1 MKKGKLWTALL
12 LTMTMCINPFL
23 TGLPGTF
30 FHDSY
35 VNAEENEEADTGGD
49 DSQETE
55 IDPTVQT
62 NDIPGWPQGDPVE
75 CDAAICMDGN
85 TGTVLYGKNID
96 KQEYP
101 ASITKI
107 MTVLLAL
114 ENGNLDD
121 TVTFSENAVY
131 SIEYGSAH
139 LGLTAG
145 EKLTLEQ
152 CLYGIMLASA
162 NEISNA
168 VAEHIGGSIENF
180 ADMMNKKAEE
190 LGCVNTH
197 FVNPNGL
204 HDDNHYT
211 CAYDMA
217 LITQAAMKYDKFREI
232 IHTQEYSYPET
243 NLVKEKRY
251 FVNHHGMLTDESR
264 AYDGFIGGKTGYTDE
279 AWNTLVSTAQ
289 RDGVLLISVV
299 LHADGQDIEYGNT
312 KTVLDYGFDNFKE
325 VQVNNQDLALAVPEV
340 TGIDDPQE
348 VEKIKTADLSQE
360 PFSMEETTIVTIP
373 DSADVSSLTRK
384 MDFTTNTLTYYYGGQ
399 AVGSTSFTYTG
410 EWEAETETETASE
423 TETESE
429 TEAGGFGKMIQNSAF
444 ADNKVVTTIIGGYDK
459 VDLFIKTHTVLA
471 VILGAV
477 LLIIFIPLL
486 LVSISRNKKYKRMI
500 ELRTQEMA
508 LRRQLEAEIEQK
520 SAAQVEAE
528 LRAQELEIQ
537 LEEERKKNL
546 RMQQEQTGM
555 PDSEGDGENQPEESE
570 EDMTSG
576 ETKE

>member
-1 MKKGKLWTALL
+1 MKQGKLWTALL
-12 LTMTMCINPFL
+12 LTAAMCVNPVWSGF
-23 TGLPGTF
+23 PD
-30 FHDSY
+30 HIKYDDR
-35 VNAEENEEADTGGD
+35 VNAEEDAEADAEGE
-49 DSQETE
+49 SAE

-62 NDIPGWPQGDPVE
+62 NDIAGWPQGEAVE
-75 CDAAICMDGN
+75 CDAAICFDGN

-139 LGLTAG
+139 LGLTEG

-232 IHTQEYSYPET
+232 IHTKEYSYPET

-251 FVNHHGMLTDESR
+251 FSNHHGMLTDESR

-279 AWNTLVSTAQ
+279 AWNTLVSTAE
-289 RDGVLLISVV
+289 RDGMLLISVV
-299 LHADGQDIEYGNT
+299 LHAPGQDSEYGDT
-312 KTVLDYGFDNFKE
+312 KTVLDYGFANFKE
-325 VQVNNQDLALAVPEV
+325 VQVNNLDQSVSDTEIS
-340 TGIDDPQE
+340 GIDDPQE
-348 VEKIKTADLSQE
+348 AEKIKTADLSKA
-360 PFSMEETTIVTIP
+360 PFTIEEATTITIP
-373 DSADVSSLTRK
+373 DNVDVSSLTRK
-384 MDFTTNTLTYYYGGQ
+384 MDFTTDKMTYYYGDQ
-399 AVGSTSFTYTG
+399 ALGSTSFTYTG
-410 EWEAETETETASE
+410 EWEPETQAPA
-423 TETESE
+423 ETESE
-429 TEAGGFGKMIQNSAF
+429 TETEAQVEAGGLSKMVQNGVF
-444 ADNKVVTTIIGGYDK
+444 ADNKVIAAIAAGYDK
-459 VDLFIKTHTVLA
+459 VDLFIKTHTVFA

-486 LVSISRNKKYKRMI
+486 LVSISRNKKYKKMI

-508 LRRQLEAEIEQK
+508 LRRQLEAEIEEK
-520 SAAQVEAE
+520 SAAQIEAE
-528 LRAQELEIQ
+528 LRARELEIQ
-537 LEEERKKNL
+537 LEEERRKNL
-546 RMQQEQTGM
+546 QMEQ
-555 PDSEGDGENQPEESE
+555 
-570 EDMTSG
+570 G

>member
-12 LTMTMCINPFL
+12 LTMVMCINPVRIGW
-23 TGLPGTF
+23 TGTAF
-30 FHDSY
+30 Y
-35 VNAEENEEADTGGD
+35 ENTVKAEEDDGSDTDGEN
-49 DSQETE
+49 STETE

-62 NDIPGWPQGDPVE
+62 NDINGWPQGDAIE
-75 CDAAICMDGN
+75 SDAAICMDGN
-85 TGTVLYGKNID
+85 TGAVLYGKNIE

-139 LGLTAG
+139 LGLTEG
-145 EKLTLEQ
+145 EELTLEQ

-168 VAEHIGGSIENF
+168 VAEHIGGSVEKF
-180 ADMMNKKAEE
+180 ADMMNQKAEE

-251 FVNHHGMLTDESR
+251 FANHHGMLMDESR

-279 AWNTLVSTAQ
+279 AWNTLVSTAE
-289 RDGVLLISVV
+289 RDGMLLISVV
-299 LHADGQDIEYGNT
+299 LHANGQDIEYGNT
-312 KTVLDYGFDNFKE
+312 KTVLDYGYNNFKE
-325 VQVNNQDLALAVPEV
+325 VQINNLDQTLSDTEV
-340 TGIDDPQE
+340 
-348 VEKIKTADLSQE
+348 
-360 PFSMEETTIVTIP
+360 
-373 DSADVSSLTRK
+373 
-384 MDFTTNTLTYYYGGQ
+384 
-399 AVGSTSFTYTG
+399 VG
-410 EWEAETETETASE
+410 
-423 TETESE
+423 
-429 TEAGGFGKMIQNSAF
+429 
-444 ADNKVVTTIIGGYDK
+444 
-459 VDLFIKTHTVLA
+459 L
-471 VILGAV
+471 
-477 LLIIFIPLL
+477 
-486 LVSISRNKKYKRMI
+486 
-500 ELRTQEMA
+500 
-508 LRRQLEAEIEQK
+508 
-520 SAAQVEAE
+520 
-528 LRAQELEIQ
+528 
-537 LEEERKKNL
+537 
-546 RMQQEQTGM
+546 
-555 PDSEGDGENQPEESE
+555 
-570 EDMTSG
+570 
-576 ETKE
+576 

>member
-1 MKKGKLWTALL
+1 MRQGKLWTALL
-12 LTMTMCINPFL
+12 LTAAMCVNPL
-23 TGLPGTF
+23 WTGLSGNSAY
-30 FHDSY
+30 DY
-35 VNAEENEEADTGGD
+35 KVKAEEEEDADTEGE
-49 DSQETE
+49 STE

-62 NDIPGWPQGDPVE
+62 NDIAGWPQGEAVE
-75 CDAAICMDGN
+75 CDAAICLDGN
-85 TGTVLYGKNID
+85 TGAVLYGKNID

-168 VAEHIGGSIENF
+168 VAEHIGGSVENF

-251 FVNHHGMLTDESR
+251 FANHHGMLTDDSR
-264 AYDGFIGGKTGYTDE
+264 AYEGFIGGKTGFTDQ
-279 AWNTLVSTAQ
+279 AWNTLVSTAE
-289 RDGVLLISVV
+289 RDGMLLISVV

-312 KTVLDYGFDNFKE
+312 KTVLDYGFANFKE
-325 VQVNNQDLALAVPEV
+325 VQINNLDQSAANLEV
-340 TGIDDPQE
+340 TGIEDPQE
-348 VEKIKTADLSQE
+348 LEKIKTADFSKA
-360 PFSMEETTIVTIP
+360 PFTMDETTTITIP
-373 DSADVSSLTRK
+373 DNVDISSLTKR
-384 MDFTTNTLTYYYGGQ
+384 MDFAADKLTYYYGDQ
-399 AVGSTSFTYTG
+399 ALGSTAFTYTG
-410 EWEAETETETASE
+410 EWEPETQVATEIVAESETETET
-423 TETESE
+423 
-429 TEAGGFGKMIQNSAF
+429 EAGGLTKMLQNSAF
-444 ADNKVVTTIIGGYDK
+444 ANNKIITAIAGGYDK
-459 VDLFIKTHTVLA
+459 VDLFIKTHTIFA
-471 VILGAV
+471 VILGAI

-486 LVSISRNKKYKRMI
+486 LVSVSRNKKYKKMI

-528 LRAQELEIQ
+528 LRARDLEIQ
-537 LEEERKKNL
+537 LEEERKKNQQ
-546 RMQQEQTGM
+546 MQK
-555 PDSEGDGENQPEESE
+555 
-570 EDMTSG
+570 EDAISG

>member
-12 LTMTMCINPFL
+12 LTMVMCINPVRIGW
-23 TGLPGTF
+23 TGTAF
-30 FHDSY
+30 YDNT
-35 VNAEENEEADTGGD
+35 VKAEEDDGSDTDGEN
-49 DSQETE
+49 STETE

-62 NDIPGWPQGDPVE
+62 NDINGWPQGDAIE
-75 CDAAICMDGN
+75 SDAAICMDGN
-85 TGTVLYGKNID
+85 TGAVLYGKNIE

-139 LGLTAG
+139 LGLTEG

-168 VAEHIGGSIENF
+168 VAEHIGGSVEKF
-180 ADMMNKKAEE
+180 ADMMNQKAEE
-190 LGCVNTH
+190 LGCANTH

-251 FVNHHGMLTDESR
+251 FANHHGMLMDESR

-279 AWNTLVSTAQ
+279 AWNTLVSTAE
-289 RDGVLLISVV
+289 RDGMLLISVV
-299 LHADGQDIEYGNT
+299 LHANGQDIEYGNT
-312 KTVLDYGFDNFKE
+312 KTVLDYGYNNFKE
-325 VQVNNQDLALAVPEV
+325 VQINNLDQTVSDTEV
-340 TGIDDPQE
+340 IGIEDAQE
-348 VEKIKTADLSQE
+348 AEKIRQADLSE
-360 PFSMEETTIVTIP
+360 DPFTVAETTTVTLP
-373 DSADVSSLTRK
+373 NSVDASSLTRK
-384 MDFTTNTLTYYYGGQ
+384 MDFTTDKMTYYYEDQ
-399 AVGSTSFTYTG
+399 ALGSTSFSYTG
-410 EWEAETETETASE
+410 EWEPETETSVQTELQTESE
-423 TETESE
+423 TETE
-429 TEAGGFGKMIQNSAF
+429 AGGLSQMIQNGAF
-444 ADNKVVTTIIGGYDK
+444 ADNKVLTAIAGGYDK
-459 VDLFIKTHTVLA
+459 LDLFIKTHTIFA
-471 VILGAV
+471 VILGAI

-486 LVSISRNKKYKRMI
+486 LVSISRNKKYKKMI

-508 LRRQLEAEIEQK
+508 LRRQLEAEIEEK

-528 LRAQELEIQ
+528 LRAHELEMQ
-537 LEEERKKNL
+537 LEEERRKN
-546 RMQQEQTGM
+546 REKET
-555 PDSEGDGENQPEESE
+555 PEEP
-570 EDMTSG
+570 
-576 ETKE
+576 

>member
-12 LTMTMCINPFL
+12 LAAVMCINPVR
-23 TGLPGTF
+23 TGFAGTAF
-30 FHDSY
+30 YDNT
-35 VNAEENEEADTGGD
+35 VKAEEGEGSDTEGE
-49 DSQETE
+49 SSTETE

-62 NDIPGWPQGDPVE
+62 NDIPGWPQGDAVE
-75 CDAAICMDGN
+75 SDAAICMDGN
-85 TGTVLYGKNID
+85 TGAVLYGKNIE

-139 LGLTAG
+139 LGLTEG
-145 EKLTLEQ
+145 EELTLEQ

-168 VAEHIGGSIENF
+168 VAEHIGGSVEKF
-180 ADMMNKKAEE
+180 ADMMNQKAEE

-232 IHTQEYSYPET
+232 IHTQEYCYPET

-251 FVNHHGMLTDESR
+251 FANHHGMLMDESR

-279 AWNTLVSTAQ
+279 AWNTLVSTAE
-289 RDGVLLISVV
+289 RDGMLLISVV
-299 LHADGQDIEYGNT
+299 LHANGQDIEYGNT
-312 KTVLDYGFDNFKE
+312 KTVLDYGYNNFKE
-325 VQVNNQDLALAVPEV
+325 VQINNLDQTVSDTEIV
-340 TGIDDPQE
+340 GIEDAQE
-348 VEKIKTADLSQE
+348 AEKIRQADLSKD
-360 PFSMEETTIVTIP
+360 PFTVAETTTVTLP
-373 DSADVSSLTRK
+373 NGVDASSLTRK
-384 MDFTTNTLTYYYGGQ
+384 MDFTTDKMTYYYEDQ
-399 AVGSTSFTYTG
+399 ALGSTSFSYTG
-410 EWEAETETETASE
+410 EWEPETETSVQTELQTESE
-423 TETESE
+423 TETE
-429 TEAGGFGKMIQNSAF
+429 AGGLSQMIQNGAF
-444 ADNKVVTTIIGGYDK
+444 ADNKVLTAVAGGYDK
-459 VDLFIKTHTVLA
+459 LDLFIKTHTIFAVL
-471 VILGAV
+471 LGAI

-486 LVSISRNKKYKRMI
+486 LVSISRNRKYKKMI

-508 LRRQLEAEIEQK
+508 LRRQLEAEIEEK

-528 LRAQELEIQ
+528 LRAHELEMQ
-537 LEEERKKNL
+537 LEEERKKN
-546 RMQQEQTGM
+546 REKQT
-555 PDSEGDGENQPEESE
+555 PEES
-570 EDMTSG
+570 
-576 ETKE
+576 

>member
-12 LTMTMCINPFL
+12 LTMVMCINPVRIGW
-23 TGLPGTF
+23 TGTAF
-30 FHDSY
+30 Y
-35 VNAEENEEADTGGD
+35 ENTVKAEEDDGSDTDGEN
-49 DSQETE
+49 STETE

-62 NDIPGWPQGDPVE
+62 NDINGWPQGDAIE
-75 CDAAICMDGN
+75 SDAAICMDGN
-85 TGTVLYGKNID
+85 TGAVLYGKNIE

-139 LGLTAG
+139 LGLTEG
-145 EKLTLEQ
+145 EELTLEQ

-168 VAEHIGGSIENF
+168 VAEHIGGSVEKF
-180 ADMMNKKAEE
+180 ADMMNQKAEE

-251 FVNHHGMLTDESR
+251 FANHHGMLMDESR

-279 AWNTLVSTAQ
+279 AWNTLVSTAE
-289 RDGVLLISVV
+289 RDGMLLISVV
-299 LHADGQDIEYGNT
+299 LHANGQDIEYGNT
-312 KTVLDYGFDNFKE
+312 KTVLDYGYNNFKE
-325 VQVNNQDLALAVPEV
+325 VQINNLDQTVSDTEV
-340 TGIDDPQE
+340 VGIEDAQE
-348 VEKIKTADLSQE
+348 AEKIRQADLSE
-360 PFSMEETTIVTIP
+360 DPFTVAETTTVTLP
-373 DSADVSSLTRK
+373 DSVDASSLTRK
-384 MDFTTNTLTYYYGGQ
+384 MDFTTDKMTYYYEDQ
-399 AVGSTSFTYTG
+399 ALGSTSFSYTG
-410 EWEAETETETASE
+410 EWEPETETSAQTELQTESE
-423 TETESE
+423 TETE
-429 TEAGGFGKMIQNSAF
+429 AGGLSQMIQNGAF
-444 ADNKVVTTIIGGYDK
+444 ADNKVLTAIVGVYDK
-459 VDLFIKTHTVLA
+459 LDLFIKTHTIFA
-471 VILGAV
+471 VILGAI

-486 LVSISRNKKYKRMI
+486 LVSISRNKKYKKMI

-508 LRRQLEAEIEQK
+508 LRRQLEAEIEEK

-528 LRAQELEIQ
+528 LRAHELEMQ
-537 LEEERKKNL
+537 LEEERKKN
-546 RMQQEQTGM
+546 REKQT
-555 PDSEGDGENQPEESE
+555 PEES
-570 EDMTSG
+570 
-576 ETKE
+576 

>member
-12 LTMTMCINPFL
+12 LAAVMCINPVR
-23 TGLPGTF
+23 TGFTGTAF
-30 FHDSY
+30 YDNT
-35 VNAEENEEADTGGD
+35 VKAEEGEGSDTEGE
-49 DSQETE
+49 SSTETE

-62 NDIPGWPQGDPVE
+62 NDIPGWPQGDAVE
-75 CDAAICMDGN
+75 SDAAICMDGN
-85 TGTVLYGKNID
+85 TGAVLYGKNIE

-139 LGLTAG
+139 LGLTEG
-145 EKLTLEQ
+145 EELTLEQ

-168 VAEHIGGSIENF
+168 VAEHIGGSVEKF
-180 ADMMNKKAEE
+180 ADMMNQKAEE

-232 IHTQEYSYPET
+232 IHTQEYCYPET

-251 FVNHHGMLTDESR
+251 FANHHGMLMDESR

-279 AWNTLVSTAQ
+279 AWNTLVSTAE
-289 RDGVLLISVV
+289 RDGMLLISVV
-299 LHADGQDIEYGNT
+299 LHANGQDIEYGNT
-312 KTVLDYGFDNFKE
+312 KTVLDYGYNNFKE
-325 VQVNNQDLALAVPEV
+325 VQINNLDQTISDSEIV
-340 TGIDDPQE
+340 GIEDAQE
-348 VEKIKTADLSQE
+348 AEKIRQADLSKD
-360 PFSMEETTIVTIP
+360 PFTAAETTTVTLP
-373 DSADVSSLTRK
+373 NGVDASSLTRK
-384 MDFTTNTLTYYYGGQ
+384 MDFTTDKMTYYYEDQ
-399 AVGSTSFTYTG
+399 ALGSTSFSYTG
-410 EWEAETETETASE
+410 EWEPETETSVQTELQTESE
-423 TETESE
+423 TETE
-429 TEAGGFGKMIQNSAF
+429 AGGLSQMIQNGAF
-444 ADNKVVTTIIGGYDK
+444 ADNKVLTAVAGGYDK
-459 VDLFIKTHTVLA
+459 LDLFIKTHTIFAVL
-471 VILGAV
+471 LGAI

-486 LVSISRNKKYKRMI
+486 LVSISRNRKYKKMI

-508 LRRQLEAEIEQK
+508 LRRQLEAEIEEK

-528 LRAQELEIQ
+528 LRAHELEMQ
-537 LEEERKKNL
+537 LEEERKKN
-546 RMQQEQTGM
+546 REKQT
-555 PDSEGDGENQPEESE
+555 PEES
-570 EDMTSG
+570 
-576 ETKE
+576 

>member
-12 LTMTMCINPFL
+12 LTMVMCINPVRIGW
-23 TGLPGTF
+23 TGTAF
-30 FHDSY
+30 Y
-35 VNAEENEEADTGGD
+35 ENTVKAEEDDGSDTDGEN
-49 DSQETE
+49 STETE

-62 NDIPGWPQGDPVE
+62 NDINGWPQGDAIE
-75 CDAAICMDGN
+75 SDAAICMDGN
-85 TGTVLYGKNID
+85 TGAVLYGKNIE

-139 LGLTAG
+139 LGLTEG
-145 EKLTLEQ
+145 EELTLEQ

-168 VAEHIGGSIENF
+168 VAEHIGGSVEKF
-180 ADMMNKKAEE
+180 ADMMNQKAEE

-251 FVNHHGMLTDESR
+251 FANHHGMLMDESR

-279 AWNTLVSTAQ
+279 AWNTLVSTAE
-289 RDGVLLISVV
+289 RDGMLLISVV
-299 LHADGQDIEYGNT
+299 LHANGQDIEYGNT
-312 KTVLDYGFDNFKE
+312 KTVLDYGYNNFKE
-325 VQVNNQDLALAVPEV
+325 VQINNLDQTISDTEV
-340 TGIDDPQE
+340 VGIEDAQE
-348 VEKIKTADLSQE
+348 AEKIRQADLSE
-360 PFSMEETTIVTIP
+360 DPFTVAETTTVTLP
-373 DSADVSSLTRK
+373 DSVDASSLTRK
-384 MDFTTNTLTYYYGGQ
+384 MDFTTDKMTYYYEDQ
-399 AVGSTSFTYTG
+399 ALGSTSFSYTG
-410 EWEAETETETASE
+410 EWEPETETSVQTELQTESE
-423 TETESE
+423 TETE
-429 TEAGGFGKMIQNSAF
+429 AGGLSQMIQNGAF
-444 ADNKVVTTIIGGYDK
+444 ADNKVLTAIVGVYDK
-459 VDLFIKTHTVLA
+459 LDLFIKTHTIFA
-471 VILGAV
+471 VILGAI

-486 LVSISRNKKYKRMI
+486 LVSISRNKKYKKMI

-508 LRRQLEAEIEQK
+508 LRRQLEAEIEEK

-528 LRAQELEIQ
+528 LRAHELEMQ
-537 LEEERKKNL
+537 LEEERRKN
-546 RMQQEQTGM
+546 REKET
-555 PDSEGDGENQPEESE
+555 PEEP
-570 EDMTSG
+570 
-576 ETKE
+576 

>member
-12 LTMTMCINPFL
+12 LTMVMCINPVRIGW
-23 TGLPGTF
+23 TGTAF
-30 FHDSY
+30 YDNT
-35 VNAEENEEADTGGD
+35 VKAEEDDGSDTDGEN
-49 DSQETE
+49 STETE

-62 NDIPGWPQGDPVE
+62 NDINGWPQGDAIE
-75 CDAAICMDGN
+75 SDAAICMDGN
-85 TGTVLYGKNID
+85 TGAVLYGKNIE

-139 LGLTAG
+139 LGLTEG
-145 EKLTLEQ
+145 EELTLEQ

-168 VAEHIGGSIENF
+168 VAEHIGGSVEKF
-180 ADMMNKKAEE
+180 ADMMNQKAEE
-190 LGCVNTH
+190 LGCANTH

-251 FVNHHGMLTDESR
+251 FANHHGMLMDESR

-279 AWNTLVSTAQ
+279 AWNTLVSTAE
-289 RDGVLLISVV
+289 RDGMLLISVV
-299 LHADGQDIEYGNT
+299 LHANGQDIEYGNT
-312 KTVLDYGFDNFKE
+312 KTVLDYGYNNFKE
-325 VQVNNQDLALAVPEV
+325 VQINNLDQTVSDTEDIGLEDA
-340 TGIDDPQE
+340 QE
-348 VEKIKTADLSQE
+348 AEKIRQADLSE
-360 PFSMEETTIVTIP
+360 DPFTVAETTTVTLP
-373 DSADVSSLTRK
+373 NSVDASSLTRK
-384 MDFTTNTLTYYYGGQ
+384 MDFTTDKMTYYYEDQ
-399 AVGSTSFTYTG
+399 ALGSTSFSYTG
-410 EWEAETETETASE
+410 EWEPETETSVQTELQTESE
-423 TETESE
+423 TETE
-429 TEAGGFGKMIQNSAF
+429 AGGLSQMIQNGAF
-444 ADNKVVTTIIGGYDK
+444 ADNKVLTAIAGGYDK
-459 VDLFIKTHTVLA
+459 LDLFIKTHTIFA
-471 VILGAV
+471 VILGAI

-486 LVSISRNKKYKRMI
+486 LVSISRNKKYKKMI

-508 LRRQLEAEIEQK
+508 LRRQLEAEIEEK

-528 LRAQELEIQ
+528 LRAHELEMQ
-537 LEEERKKNL
+537 LEEERRKN
-546 RMQQEQTGM
+546 REKET
-555 PDSEGDGENQPEESE
+555 PEEP
-570 EDMTSG
+570 
-576 ETKE
+576 

>member
-12 LTMTMCINPFL
+12 LTMVMCINPVRIGW
-23 TGLPGTF
+23 TGTAF
-30 FHDSY
+30 Y
-35 VNAEENEEADTGGD
+35 ENTVKAEEDDGSDTDGEN
-49 DSQETE
+49 STETE

-62 NDIPGWPQGDPVE
+62 NDINGWPQGDAIE
-75 CDAAICMDGN
+75 SDAAICMDGN
-85 TGTVLYGKNID
+85 TGAVLYGKNIE

-139 LGLTAG
+139 LGLTEG
-145 EKLTLEQ
+145 EELTLEQ

-168 VAEHIGGSIENF
+168 VAEHIGGSVEKF
-180 ADMMNKKAEE
+180 ADMMNQKAEE

-251 FVNHHGMLTDESR
+251 FANHHGMLMDESR

-279 AWNTLVSTAQ
+279 AWNTLVSTAE
-289 RDGVLLISVV
+289 RDGMLLISVV
-299 LHADGQDIEYGNT
+299 LHANGQDIEYGNT
-312 KTVLDYGFDNFKE
+312 KTVLDYGYNNFKE
-325 VQVNNQDLALAVPEV
+325 VQINNLDQTISDTEV
-340 TGIDDPQE
+340 VGIEDAQE
-348 VEKIKTADLSQE
+348 AEKIRQADLSE
-360 PFSMEETTIVTIP
+360 DPFTVAETTTVTLP
-373 DSADVSSLTRK
+373 DSVDASSLTRK
-384 MDFTTNTLTYYYGGQ
+384 MDFTTDKMTYYYEDQ
-399 AVGSTSFTYTG
+399 ALGSTSFSYTG
-410 EWEAETETETASE
+410 EWEPETETSVQTELQTESE
-423 TETESE
+423 TETE
-429 TEAGGFGKMIQNSAF
+429 AGGLSQMIQNGAF
-444 ADNKVVTTIIGGYDK
+444 ADNKVLTAIVGVYDK
-459 VDLFIKTHTVLA
+459 LDLFIKTHTIFA
-471 VILGAV
+471 VILGAI

-486 LVSISRNKKYKRMI
+486 LVSISRNKKYKKMI

-508 LRRQLEAEIEQK
+508 LRRQLEAEIEEK

-528 LRAQELEIQ
+528 LRAHELEMQ
-537 LEEERKKNL
+537 LEEERKKN
-546 RMQQEQTGM
+546 REKQT
-555 PDSEGDGENQPEESE
+555 PEES
-570 EDMTSG
+570 
-576 ETKE
+576 

>member
-12 LTMTMCINPFL
+12 LTMVMCINPVRIGW
-23 TGLPGTF
+23 TGTAF
-30 FHDSY
+30 Y
-35 VNAEENEEADTGGD
+35 ENTVKAEEDDGSDTDGEN
-49 DSQETE
+49 STETE

-62 NDIPGWPQGDPVE
+62 NDINGWPQGDAIE
-75 CDAAICMDGN
+75 SDAAICMDGN
-85 TGTVLYGKNID
+85 TGAVLYGKNIE

-139 LGLTAG
+139 LGLTEG
-145 EKLTLEQ
+145 EELTLEQ

-168 VAEHIGGSIENF
+168 VAEHIGGSVEKF
-180 ADMMNKKAEE
+180 ADMMNQKAEE

-251 FVNHHGMLTDESR
+251 FANHHGMLMDESR

-279 AWNTLVSTAQ
+279 AWNTLVSTAE
-289 RDGVLLISVV
+289 RDGMLLISVV
-299 LHADGQDIEYGNT
+299 LHANGQDIEYGNT
-312 KTVLDYGFDNFKE
+312 KTVLDYGYNNFKE
-325 VQVNNQDLALAVPEV
+325 VQINNLDQTVSDTEV
-340 TGIDDPQE
+340 IGIEDAQE
-348 VEKIKTADLSQE
+348 AEKIRQADLSRD
-360 PFSMEETTIVTIP
+360 PFTVVETTTVTLP
-373 DSADVSSLTRK
+373 NSVDTSSLIRK
-384 MDFTTNTLTYYYGGQ
+384 MDFTTDKMTYYYEDQ
-399 AVGSTSFTYTG
+399 ALGSTSFSYTG
-410 EWEAETETETASE
+410 EWEPETETSAQTELQTESE
-423 TETESE
+423 TETE
-429 TEAGGFGKMIQNSAF
+429 AGGLSQMIQNGAF
-444 ADNKVVTTIIGGYDK
+444 ADNKVLTAIVGVYDK
-459 VDLFIKTHTVLA
+459 LDLFIKTHTIFA
-471 VILGAV
+471 VILGAI

-486 LVSISRNKKYKRMI
+486 LVSISRNKKYKKMI
-500 ELRTQEMA
+500 ELRTQEIA
-508 LRRQLEAEIEQK
+508 LRRQLEAEIEEK

-528 LRAQELEIQ
+528 LRAHELEMQ
-537 LEEERKKNL
+537 LEEERRKN
-546 RMQQEQTGM
+546 REKET
-555 PDSEGDGENQPEESE
+555 PEEP
-570 EDMTSG
+570 
-576 ETKE
+576 

>member
-12 LTMTMCINPFL
+12 LAAVMCINPVR
-23 TGLPGTF
+23 TGFAGTAF
-30 FHDSY
+30 YDNT
-35 VNAEENEEADTGGD
+35 VKAEEGEGSDTEGE
-49 DSQETE
+49 SSTETE

-62 NDIPGWPQGDPVE
+62 NDIPGWPQGDAVE
-75 CDAAICMDGN
+75 SDAAICMDGN
-85 TGTVLYGKNID
+85 TGTVLYGKNIE

-139 LGLTAG
+139 LGLTEG
-145 EKLTLEQ
+145 EELTLEQ

-168 VAEHIGGSIENF
+168 VAEHIGGSVEKF
-180 ADMMNKKAEE
+180 ADMMNQKAEE

-232 IHTQEYSYPET
+232 IHTQEYCYPET

-251 FVNHHGMLTDESR
+251 FANHHGMLMDESR

-279 AWNTLVSTAQ
+279 AWNTLVSTAE
-289 RDGVLLISVV
+289 RDGMLLISVV
-299 LHADGQDIEYGNT
+299 LHANGQDIEYANT
-312 KTVLDYGFDNFKE
+312 KTVLDYGYNNFKE
-325 VQVNNQDLALAVPEV
+325 VQINNLDQTISDSEIV
-340 TGIDDPQE
+340 GIEDAQE
-348 VEKIKTADLSQE
+348 AEKIRQADLSKD
-360 PFSMEETTIVTIP
+360 PFTAAETTTVTLP
-373 DSADVSSLTRK
+373 NGVDASSLTRK
-384 MDFTTNTLTYYYGGQ
+384 MDFTTDKMTYYYEDQ
-399 AVGSTSFTYTG
+399 ALGSTSFSYTG
-410 EWEAETETETASE
+410 EWEPETETSVQTELQTESE
-423 TETESE
+423 TETE
-429 TEAGGFGKMIQNSAF
+429 AGGLSQMIQNGAF
-444 ADNKVVTTIIGGYDK
+444 ADNKVLTAVAGGYDK
-459 VDLFIKTHTVLA
+459 LDLFIKTHTIFAVL
-471 VILGAV
+471 LGAI

-486 LVSISRNKKYKRMI
+486 LVSISRNRKYKKMI

-508 LRRQLEAEIEQK
+508 LRRQLEAEIEEK

-528 LRAQELEIQ
+528 LRAHELEMQ
-537 LEEERKKNL
+537 LEEERKKN
-546 RMQQEQTGM
+546 REKQT
-555 PDSEGDGENQPEESE
+555 PEES
-570 EDMTSG
+570 
-576 ETKE
+576 

>member
-12 LTMTMCINPFL
+12 LAAVMCINPVR
-23 TGLPGTF
+23 TGFAGTAF
-30 FHDSY
+30 YDNT
-35 VNAEENEEADTGGD
+35 VKAEEGEGSDTEGE
-49 DSQETE
+49 SSTETE

-62 NDIPGWPQGDPVE
+62 NDIPGWPQGDAVE
-75 CDAAICMDGN
+75 SDAAICMDGN
-85 TGTVLYGKNID
+85 TGAVLYGKNIE

-139 LGLTAG
+139 LGLTEG
-145 EKLTLEQ
+145 EELTLEQ

-168 VAEHIGGSIENF
+168 VAEHIGGSVEKF
-180 ADMMNKKAEE
+180 ADMMNQKAEE

-232 IHTQEYSYPET
+232 IHTQEYCYPET

-251 FVNHHGMLTDESR
+251 FANHHGMLMDESR

-279 AWNTLVSTAQ
+279 AWNTLVSTAE
-289 RDGVLLISVV
+289 RDGMLLISVV
-299 LHADGQDIEYGNT
+299 LHANGQDIEYGNT
-312 KTVLDYGFDNFKE
+312 KTVLDYGYNNFKE
-325 VQVNNQDLALAVPEV
+325 VQINNLDQTISDSEIV
-340 TGIDDPQE
+340 GIEDAQE
-348 VEKIKTADLSQE
+348 AEKIRQADLSKD
-360 PFSMEETTIVTIP
+360 PFTAAETTTVTLP
-373 DSADVSSLTRK
+373 NGVDASSLTRK
-384 MDFTTNTLTYYYGGQ
+384 MDFTTDKMTYYYEDQ
-399 AVGSTSFTYTG
+399 ALGSTSFSYTG
-410 EWEAETETETASE
+410 EWEPETETSVQTELQTESE
-423 TETESE
+423 TETE
-429 TEAGGFGKMIQNSAF
+429 AGGLSQMIQNGAF
-444 ADNKVVTTIIGGYDK
+444 ADNKVLTAIAGGYDK
-459 VDLFIKTHTVLA
+459 LDLFIKTHTIFA
-471 VILGAV
+471 VILGAI

-486 LVSISRNKKYKRMI
+486 LVSISRNKKYKKMI

-508 LRRQLEAEIEQK
+508 LRRQLEAEIEEK

-528 LRAQELEIQ
+528 LRAHELEMQ
-537 LEEERKKNL
+537 LEEERRKN
-546 RMQQEQTGM
+546 REKET
-555 PDSEGDGENQPEESE
+555 PEEP
-570 EDMTSG
+570 
-576 ETKE
+576 

>member
-12 LTMTMCINPFL
+12 LTMVMCINPVRIGW
-23 TGLPGTF
+23 TGTAF
-30 FHDSY
+30 Y
-35 VNAEENEEADTGGD
+35 ENTVKAEEDDGSDTDGEN
-49 DSQETE
+49 STETE

-62 NDIPGWPQGDPVE
+62 NDINGWPQGDAIE
-75 CDAAICMDGN
+75 SDAAICMDGN
-85 TGTVLYGKNID
+85 TGAVLYGKNIE

-139 LGLTAG
+139 LGLTEG

-168 VAEHIGGSIENF
+168 VAEHIGGSVEKF
-180 ADMMNKKAEE
+180 ADMMNQKAEE

-251 FVNHHGMLTDESR
+251 FANHHGMLMDESR

-279 AWNTLVSTAQ
+279 AWNTLVSTAE
-289 RDGVLLISVV
+289 RDGMLLISVV
-299 LHADGQDIEYGNT
+299 LHANGQDIEYGNT
-312 KTVLDYGFDNFKE
+312 KTVLDYGYNNFKE
-325 VQVNNQDLALAVPEV
+325 VQINNLDQTVSDTEV
-340 TGIDDPQE
+340 IGIEDAQE
-348 VEKIKTADLSQE
+348 AEKIRQADLSE
-360 PFSMEETTIVTIP
+360 DPFTVAETTTVTLP
-373 DSADVSSLTRK
+373 DSVDASFLTRK
-384 MDFTTNTLTYYYGGQ
+384 MDFTTDKMTYYYEDQ
-399 AVGSTSFTYTG
+399 ALGSTSFSYTG
-410 EWEAETETETASE
+410 EWEPETETSAQTELQTESE
-423 TETESE
+423 TETE
-429 TEAGGFGKMIQNSAF
+429 AGGLSQMIQNGAF
-444 ADNKVVTTIIGGYDK
+444 ADNKVLTAIVGVYDK
-459 VDLFIKTHTVLA
+459 LDLFIKTHTIFA
-471 VILGAV
+471 VILGAI

-486 LVSISRNKKYKRMI
+486 LVSISRNKKYKKMI
-500 ELRTQEMA
+500 ELRTQEIA
-508 LRRQLEAEIEQK
+508 LRRQLEAEIEEK

-528 LRAQELEIQ
+528 LRAHELEMQ
-537 LEEERKKNL
+537 LEEERRKN
-546 RMQQEQTGM
+546 REKET
-555 PDSEGDGENQPEESE
+555 PEEP
-570 EDMTSG
+570 
-576 ETKE
+576 

>member
-1 MKKGKLWTALL
+1 MRQGKLWTALL
-12 LTMTMCINPFL
+12 LTAAMCVNPL
-23 TGLPGTF
+23 WTGLSGNSAY
-30 FHDSY
+30 DY
-35 VNAEENEEADTGGD
+35 KVKAEEGEDADTEGE
-49 DSQETE
+49 STE

-62 NDIPGWPQGDPVE
+62 NDIAGWPQGEAVE
-75 CDAAICMDGN
+75 CDAAICLDGN
-85 TGTVLYGKNID
+85 TGAVLYGKNID

-131 SIEYGSAH
+131 SIEFGSAH

-168 VAEHIGGSIENF
+168 VAEHIGGSVENF

-204 HDDNHYT
+204 HDDDHYT

-251 FVNHHGMLTDESR
+251 FANHHAMLTDDSR
-264 AYDGFIGGKTGYTDE
+264 AYEGFIGGKTGFTDQ
-279 AWNTLVSTAQ
+279 AWNTLVSTAE
-289 RDGVLLISVV
+289 RDGMLLISVV

-312 KTVLDYGFDNFKE
+312 KTVLDYGFANFKE
-325 VQVNNQDLALAVPEV
+325 VQVNNLDQSAADLEV
-340 TGIDDPQE
+340 TGIEDPQE
-348 VEKIKTADLSQE
+348 LEKIKTADFSKA
-360 PFSMEETTIVTIP
+360 PFTMNETTTITIP
-373 DSADVSSLTRK
+373 DNVDISSLTKK
-384 MDFTTNTLTYYYGGQ
+384 MDFAADKLTYYYGDQ
-399 AVGSTSFTYTG
+399 ALGSTSFTYTG
-410 EWEAETETETASE
+410 EWEPETQAAAE

-429 TEAGGFGKMIQNSAF
+429 TETETEAGGLTKMLQNSAF
-444 ADNKVVTTIIGGYDK
+444 ANNKIITAIAGGYDK
-459 VDLFIKTHTVLA
+459 VDLFIKTHTIFA

-486 LVSISRNKKYKRMI
+486 LVSVSRNKKYKKMI

-528 LRAQELEIQ
+528 LRARDLEIQ
-537 LEEERKKNL
+537 LEEERKKNQQ
-546 RMQQEQTGM
+546 MQK
-555 PDSEGDGENQPEESE
+555 
-570 EDMTSG
+570 EDTISG

>member
-12 LTMTMCINPFL
+12 LTMVMCINPVRIGW
-23 TGLPGTF
+23 TGTAF
-30 FHDSY
+30 Y
-35 VNAEENEEADTGGD
+35 ENTVKAEEDDGSDTDGEN
-49 DSQETE
+49 STETE

-62 NDIPGWPQGDPVE
+62 NDINGWPQGDAIE
-75 CDAAICMDGN
+75 SDAAICMDGN
-85 TGTVLYGKNID
+85 TGAVLYGKNIE

-139 LGLTAG
+139 LGLTEG
-145 EKLTLEQ
+145 EELTLEQ

-168 VAEHIGGSIENF
+168 VAEHIGGSVEKF
-180 ADMMNKKAEE
+180 ADMMNQKAEE

-251 FVNHHGMLTDESR
+251 FANHHGMLMDESR

-279 AWNTLVSTAQ
+279 AWNTLVSTAE
-289 RDGVLLISVV
+289 RDGMLLISVV
-299 LHADGQDIEYGNT
+299 LHANGQDIEYGNT
-312 KTVLDYGFDNFKE
+312 KTVLDYGYNNFKE
-325 VQVNNQDLALAVPEV
+325 VQINNLDQSISDTEV
-340 TGIDDPQE
+340 VGIEDAQE
-348 VEKIKTADLSQE
+348 AEKIRQADLSE
-360 PFSMEETTIVTIP
+360 DPFTVAETTTVTLP
-373 DSADVSSLTRK
+373 DSVDASSLTRK
-384 MDFTTNTLTYYYGGQ
+384 MDFTTDKMTYYYEDQ
-399 AVGSTSFTYTG
+399 ALGSTSFSYTG
-410 EWEAETETETASE
+410 EWEPETETSVQTELQTESE
-423 TETESE
+423 TETE
-429 TEAGGFGKMIQNSAF
+429 AGGLSQMIQNGAF
-444 ADNKVVTTIIGGYDK
+444 ADNKVLTAIVGVYDK
-459 VDLFIKTHTVLA
+459 LDLFIKTHTIFA
-471 VILGAV
+471 VILGAI

-486 LVSISRNKKYKRMI
+486 LVSISRNKKYKKMI

-508 LRRQLEAEIEQK
+508 LRRQLEAEIEEK

-528 LRAQELEIQ
+528 LRAHELEMQ
-537 LEEERKKNL
+537 LEEERRKN
-546 RMQQEQTGM
+546 REKET
-555 PDSEGDGENQPEESE
+555 PEEP
-570 EDMTSG
+570 
-576 ETKE
+576 

>member
-12 LTMTMCINPFL
+12 LTMVMCINPVRIGW
-23 TGLPGTF
+23 TGTAF
-30 FHDSY
+30 Y
-35 VNAEENEEADTGGD
+35 ENTVKAEEDDGSDTDGEN
-49 DSQETE
+49 STETE

-62 NDIPGWPQGDPVE
+62 NDINGWPQGDAIE
-75 CDAAICMDGN
+75 SDAAICMDGN
-85 TGTVLYGKNID
+85 TGAVLYGKNIE

-139 LGLTAG
+139 LGLTEG
-145 EKLTLEQ
+145 EELTLGQ

-168 VAEHIGGSIENF
+168 VAEHIGGSVEKF
-180 ADMMNKKAEE
+180 ADMMNQKAEE

-251 FVNHHGMLTDESR
+251 FANHHGMLMDESR

-279 AWNTLVSTAQ
+279 AWNTLVSTAE
-289 RDGVLLISVV
+289 RDGMLLISVV
-299 LHADGQDIEYGNT
+299 LHANGQDIEYGNT
-312 KTVLDYGFDNFKE
+312 KTVLDYGYNNFKE
-325 VQVNNQDLALAVPEV
+325 VQINNLDQTISDTEV
-340 TGIDDPQE
+340 VGIEDAQE
-348 VEKIKTADLSQE
+348 AEKIRQADLSE
-360 PFSMEETTIVTIP
+360 DPFTVAETTTVTLP
-373 DSADVSSLTRK
+373 DSVDASSLTRK
-384 MDFTTNTLTYYYGGQ
+384 MDFTTDKMTYYYEDQ
-399 AVGSTSFTYTG
+399 ALGSTSFSYTG
-410 EWEAETETETASE
+410 EWESETETSVQTELQTESE
-423 TETESE
+423 TETE
-429 TEAGGFGKMIQNSAF
+429 AGGLSQMIQNGAF
-444 ADNKVVTTIIGGYDK
+444 ADNKVLTAIAGVYDK
-459 VDLFIKTHTVLA
+459 LDLFIKTHTIFA
-471 VILGAV
+471 VILGAI

-486 LVSISRNKKYKRMI
+486 LVSISRNKKYKKMI

-508 LRRQLEAEIEQK
+508 LRRQLEAEIEEK

-528 LRAQELEIQ
+528 LRAHELEMQ
-537 LEEERKKNL
+537 LEEERRKN
-546 RMQQEQTGM
+546 REKET
-555 PDSEGDGENQPEESE
+555 PEEP
-570 EDMTSG
+570 
-576 ETKE
+576 

>member
-12 LTMTMCINPFL
+12 LTMVMCINPVRIGW
-23 TGLPGTF
+23 TGTAF
-30 FHDSY
+30 Y
-35 VNAEENEEADTGGD
+35 ENTVKAEEDDGSDTDGEN
-49 DSQETE
+49 STETE

-62 NDIPGWPQGDPVE
+62 NDINGWPQGDAIE
-75 CDAAICMDGN
+75 SDAAICMDGN
-85 TGTVLYGKNID
+85 TGAVLYGKNIE

-139 LGLTAG
+139 LGLTEG
-145 EKLTLEQ
+145 EELTLEQ

-168 VAEHIGGSIENF
+168 VAEHIGGSVEKF
-180 ADMMNKKAEE
+180 ADMMNQKAEE

-251 FVNHHGMLTDESR
+251 FANHHGMLMDESR

-279 AWNTLVSTAQ
+279 AWNTLVSTAE
-289 RDGVLLISVV
+289 RDGMLLISVV
-299 LHADGQDIEYGNT
+299 LHANGQDIEYGNT
-312 KTVLDYGFDNFKE
+312 KTVLDYGYNNFKE
-325 VQVNNQDLALAVPEV
+325 VQINNLDQTISDTEV
-340 TGIDDPQE
+340 VGIEDAQE
-348 VEKIKTADLSQE
+348 AEKIRQADLSE
-360 PFSMEETTIVTIP
+360 DPFTVAETTTVTLP
-373 DSADVSSLTRK
+373 DSVDASSLTRK
-384 MDFTTNTLTYYYGGQ
+384 MDFTTDKMTYYYEDQ
-399 AVGSTSFTYTG
+399 VLGSTSFSYTG
-410 EWEAETETETASE
+410 EWEPETETSVQTELQTESE
-423 TETESE
+423 TETE
-429 TEAGGFGKMIQNSAF
+429 AGGLSQMIQNGAF
-444 ADNKVVTTIIGGYDK
+444 ADNKVLTAIVGVYDK
-459 VDLFIKTHTVLA
+459 LDLFIKTHTIFA
-471 VILGAV
+471 VILGAI

-486 LVSISRNKKYKRMI
+486 LVSISRNKKYKKMI

-508 LRRQLEAEIEQK
+508 LRRQLEAEIEEK

-528 LRAQELEIQ
+528 LRAHELEMQ
-537 LEEERKKNL
+537 LEEERRKN
-546 RMQQEQTGM
+546 REKET
-555 PDSEGDGENQPEESE
+555 PEEP
-570 EDMTSG
+570 
-576 ETKE
+576 

>member
-1 MKKGKLWTALL
+1 MRQGKLWTALL
-12 LTMTMCINPFL
+12 LTAAMCVNPL
-23 TGLPGTF
+23 WTGLSGNSAY
-30 FHDSY
+30 DY
-35 VNAEENEEADTGGD
+35 KVKAEEGEDADTEGE
-49 DSQETE
+49 STE

-62 NDIPGWPQGDPVE
+62 NDIAGWPQGEAVE
-75 CDAAICMDGN
+75 CDAAICLDGN
-85 TGTVLYGKNID
+85 TGAVLYGKNID

-168 VAEHIGGSIENF
+168 VAEHIGGSVENF

-251 FVNHHGMLTDESR
+251 FANHHGMLTDDSR
-264 AYDGFIGGKTGYTDE
+264 AYEGFIGGKTGFTDQ
-279 AWNTLVSTAQ
+279 AWNTLVSTAE
-289 RDGVLLISVV
+289 RDGMLLISVV

-312 KTVLDYGFDNFKE
+312 KTVLDYGFANFKE
-325 VQVNNQDLALAVPEV
+325 VQINNLDQSAANLEV
-340 TGIDDPQE
+340 TGIEDPQE
-348 VEKIKTADLSQE
+348 LEKIKTADFSKA
-360 PFSMEETTIVTIP
+360 PFTMDETTTITIP
-373 DSADVSSLTRK
+373 DNVDISSLMKR
-384 MDFTTNTLTYYYGGQ
+384 MDFAADKLTYYYGDQ
-399 AVGSTSFTYTG
+399 ALGSTAFTYTG
-410 EWEAETETETASE
+410 EWEPETQAATETVAESETETET
-423 TETESE
+423 
-429 TEAGGFGKMIQNSAF
+429 EAGGLTKMLQNSAF
-444 ADNKVVTTIIGGYDK
+444 ANNKIITAIAGGYDK
-459 VDLFIKTHTVLA
+459 VDLFIKTHTIFA
-471 VILGAV
+471 VILGAI

-486 LVSISRNKKYKRMI
+486 LVSVSRNKKYKKMI

-528 LRAQELEIQ
+528 LRARDLEIQ
-537 LEEERKKNL
+537 LEEERKKNQQ
-546 RMQQEQTGM
+546 MQK
-555 PDSEGDGENQPEESE
+555 
-570 EDMTSG
+570 EDTISG

>member
-12 LTMTMCINPFL
+12 LAAVMCINPVR
-23 TGLPGTF
+23 TGFTGTAF
-30 FHDSY
+30 YDNT
-35 VNAEENEEADTGGD
+35 VKAEDGEGSDTEGE
-49 DSQETE
+49 SSTETE

-62 NDIPGWPQGDPVE
+62 NDIPGWPQGDAVE
-75 CDAAICMDGN
+75 SDAAICMDGN
-85 TGTVLYGKNID
+85 TGAVLYGKNIE

-139 LGLTAG
+139 LGLTEG
-145 EKLTLEQ
+145 EELTLEQ

-168 VAEHIGGSIENF
+168 VAEHIGGSVEKF
-180 ADMMNKKAEE
+180 ADMMNQKAEE

-232 IHTQEYSYPET
+232 IHTQEYCYPET

-251 FVNHHGMLTDESR
+251 FANHHGMLMDESR
-264 AYDGFIGGKTGYTDE
+264 AYNGFIGGKTGYTDE
-279 AWNTLVSTAQ
+279 AWNTLVSTAE
-289 RDGVLLISVV
+289 RDGMLLISVV
-299 LHADGQDIEYGNT
+299 LHANGQDIEYGNT
-312 KTVLDYGFDNFKE
+312 KTVLDYGYNNFKE
-325 VQVNNQDLALAVPEV
+325 VQINNLDQTISDSEIV
-340 TGIDDPQE
+340 GIEDAQE
-348 VEKIKTADLSQE
+348 AEKIRQADLSKD
-360 PFSMEETTIVTIP
+360 PFTAAETTTVTLP
-373 DSADVSSLTRK
+373 NGVDASSLTRK
-384 MDFTTNTLTYYYGGQ
+384 MDFTTDKMTYYYEDQ
-399 AVGSTSFTYTG
+399 ALGSTSFSYTG
-410 EWEAETETETASE
+410 EWEPETETSVQTELQTESE
-423 TETESE
+423 TETE
-429 TEAGGFGKMIQNSAF
+429 AGGLSQMIQNGAF
-444 ADNKVVTTIIGGYDK
+444 ADNKVLTAVAGGYDK
-459 VDLFIKTHTVLA
+459 LDLFIKTHTIFAVL
-471 VILGAV
+471 LGAI

-486 LVSISRNKKYKRMI
+486 LVSISRNRKYKKMI

-508 LRRQLEAEIEQK
+508 LRRQLEAEIEEK

-528 LRAQELEIQ
+528 LRAHELEMQ
-537 LEEERKKNL
+537 LEEERKKN
-546 RMQQEQTGM
+546 REKQT
-555 PDSEGDGENQPEESE
+555 PEES
-570 EDMTSG
+570 
-576 ETKE
+576 

>member
-12 LTMTMCINPFL
+12 LTMVMCINPVRIGW
-23 TGLPGTF
+23 TGTAF
-30 FHDSY
+30 Y
-35 VNAEENEEADTGGD
+35 ENTVKAEEDDGSDTDGEN
-49 DSQETE
+49 STETE

-62 NDIPGWPQGDPVE
+62 NDINGWPQGDAIE
-75 CDAAICMDGN
+75 SDAAICMDGN
-85 TGTVLYGKNID
+85 TGAVLYGKNIE

-139 LGLTAG
+139 LGLTEG
-145 EKLTLEQ
+145 EELTLEQ

-168 VAEHIGGSIENF
+168 VAEHIGGSVEKF
-180 ADMMNKKAEE
+180 ADMMNQKAEE

-251 FVNHHGMLTDESR
+251 FANHHGMLMDESR

-279 AWNTLVSTAQ
+279 AWNTLVSTAE
-289 RDGVLLISVV
+289 RDGMLLISVV
-299 LHADGQDIEYGNT
+299 LHANGQDIEYGNT
-312 KTVLDYGFDNFKE
+312 KTVLDYGYNNFKE
-325 VQVNNQDLALAVPEV
+325 VQINNLDQTISDTEV
-340 TGIDDPQE
+340 VGIEDAQE
-348 VEKIKTADLSQE
+348 AEKIRQADLSE
-360 PFSMEETTIVTIP
+360 DPFTVAETTTVTLP
-373 DSADVSSLTRK
+373 DSVDASSLTRK
-384 MDFTTNTLTYYYGGQ
+384 MDFTTDKMTYYYEDQ
-399 AVGSTSFTYTG
+399 ALGSTSFSYTG
-410 EWEAETETETASE
+410 EWEPETETSVQ
-423 TETESE
+423 TELQTESE
-429 TEAGGFGKMIQNSAF
+429 TETKAGGLSQMIQNGAF
-444 ADNKVVTTIIGGYDK
+444 ADNKVLTAIVGVYDK
-459 VDLFIKTHTVLA
+459 LDLFIKTHTIFA
-471 VILGAV
+471 VILGAI

-486 LVSISRNKKYKRMI
+486 LVSISRNKKYKKMI

-508 LRRQLEAEIEQK
+508 LRRQLEAEIEEK

-528 LRAQELEIQ
+528 LRAHELEMQ
-537 LEEERKKNL
+537 LEEERRKN
-546 RMQQEQTGM
+546 REKET
-555 PDSEGDGENQPEESE
+555 PEEP
-570 EDMTSG
+570 
-576 ETKE
+576 

>member
-12 LTMTMCINPFL
+12 LAAVMCINPVR
-23 TGLPGTF
+23 TGFTGTAF
-30 FHDSY
+30 YDNT
-35 VNAEENEEADTGGD
+35 VKAEEGEGSDTEGE
-49 DSQETE
+49 SSTETE

-62 NDIPGWPQGDPVE
+62 NDIPGWPQGDAVE
-75 CDAAICMDGN
+75 SDAAICMDGN
-85 TGTVLYGKNID
+85 TGAVLYGKNIE

-139 LGLTAG
+139 LGLTEG
-145 EKLTLEQ
+145 EELTLEQ

-168 VAEHIGGSIENF
+168 VAEHIGGSVEKF
-180 ADMMNKKAEE
+180 ADMMNQKAEE

-232 IHTQEYSYPET
+232 IHTQEYCYPET

-251 FVNHHGMLTDESR
+251 FANHHGMLMDESR

-279 AWNTLVSTAQ
+279 AWNTLVSTAE
-289 RDGVLLISVV
+289 RDGMLLISVV
-299 LHADGQDIEYGNT
+299 LHANGQDIEYGNT
-312 KTVLDYGFDNFKE
+312 KTVLDYGYNNFKE
-325 VQVNNQDLALAVPEV
+325 VQINNLDQTISDSEIV
-340 TGIDDPQE
+340 GIEDAQE
-348 VEKIKTADLSQE
+348 AEKIRQADLSKD
-360 PFSMEETTIVTIP
+360 PFTAVETTTVTLP
-373 DSADVSSLTRK
+373 NGVDASSLTRK
-384 MDFTTNTLTYYYGGQ
+384 MDFTTDKMTYYYEDQ
-399 AVGSTSFTYTG
+399 ALGSTSFSYTG
-410 EWEAETETETASE
+410 EWEPETETSVQTELQTESE
-423 TETESE
+423 TETE
-429 TEAGGFGKMIQNSAF
+429 AGGLSQMIQNGAF
-444 ADNKVVTTIIGGYDK
+444 ADNKVLTAVAGGYDK
-459 VDLFIKTHTVLA
+459 LDLFIKTHTIFAVL
-471 VILGAV
+471 LGAI

-486 LVSISRNKKYKRMI
+486 LVSISRNRKYKKMI

-508 LRRQLEAEIEQK
+508 LRRQLEAEIEEK

-528 LRAQELEIQ
+528 LRAHELEMQ
-537 LEEERKKNL
+537 LEEERKKN
-546 RMQQEQTGM
+546 REKQT
-555 PDSEGDGENQPEESE
+555 PEES
-570 EDMTSG
+570 
-576 ETKE
+576 

>member
-12 LTMTMCINPFL
+12 LTMVMCINPVRIGW
-23 TGLPGTF
+23 TGTAF
-30 FHDSY
+30 Y
-35 VNAEENEEADTGGD
+35 ENTVKAEEDDGSDTDGEN
-49 DSQETE
+49 STETE

-62 NDIPGWPQGDPVE
+62 NDINGWPQGDAIE
-75 CDAAICMDGN
+75 SDAAICMDGN
-85 TGTVLYGKNID
+85 TGAVLYGKNIE

-139 LGLTAG
+139 LGLTEG
-145 EKLTLEQ
+145 EELTLEQ

-168 VAEHIGGSIENF
+168 VAEHIGGSVEKF
-180 ADMMNKKAEE
+180 ADMMNQKAEE

-251 FVNHHGMLTDESR
+251 FANHHGMLMDESR
-264 AYDGFIGGKTGYTDE
+264 AYNGFIGGKTGYTDE
-279 AWNTLVSTAQ
+279 AWNTLVSTAE
-289 RDGVLLISVV
+289 RDGMLLISVV
-299 LHADGQDIEYGNT
+299 LHANGQDIEYGNT
-312 KTVLDYGFDNFKE
+312 KTVLDYGYNNFKE
-325 VQVNNQDLALAVPEV
+325 VQINNLDQTVSDTEV
-340 TGIDDPQE
+340 IGIEDAQE
-348 VEKIKTADLSQE
+348 AEKIRQADLSE
-360 PFSMEETTIVTIP
+360 DPFTVAETTTVTLP
-373 DSADVSSLTRK
+373 DSVDASSLTRK
-384 MDFTTNTLTYYYGGQ
+384 MDFTTDKMTYYYEDQ
-399 AVGSTSFTYTG
+399 ALGSTSFSYTG
-410 EWEAETETETASE
+410 EWEPETETSVQTELQTESE
-423 TETESE
+423 TETE
-429 TEAGGFGKMIQNSAF
+429 AGGLSQMIQNGAF
-444 ADNKVVTTIIGGYDK
+444 ADNKVLTAIVGVYDK
-459 VDLFIKTHTVLA
+459 LDLFIKTHTIFA
-471 VILGAV
+471 VILGAI

-486 LVSISRNKKYKRMI
+486 LVSISRNKKYKKMI

-508 LRRQLEAEIEQK
+508 LRRQLEAEIEEK

-528 LRAQELEIQ
+528 LRAHELEMQ
-537 LEEERKKNL
+537 LEEERRKN
-546 RMQQEQTGM
+546 REKET
-555 PDSEGDGENQPEESE
+555 PEEP
-570 EDMTSG
+570 
-576 ETKE
+576 

>member
-12 LTMTMCINPFL
+12 LTAAMCVNPGW
-23 TGLPGTF
+23 TQLP
-30 FHDSY
+30 DNASY
-35 VNAEENEEADTGGD
+35 DKVSAEEGDSDTEGDTGSEEA
-49 DSQETE
+49 

-62 NDIPGWPQGDPVE
+62 NDIPGWPQGDAVE
-75 CDAAICMDGN
+75 CDAAICFDAN

-139 LGLTAG
+139 LGLTEG
-145 EKLTLEQ
+145 EELTLEQ

-168 VAEHIGGSIENF
+168 VAEHIGGSVENF
-180 ADMMNKKAEE
+180 ANMMNEKAAQ

-204 HDDNHYT
+204 HDENHYT

-217 LITQAAMKYDKFREI
+217 LITQEAMKYDKFREI

-251 FVNHHGMLTDESR
+251 FANHHGMLMDESR

-279 AWNTLVSTAQ
+279 AWNTLVSTAE
-289 RDGVLLISVV
+289 RNGMLLISVV
-299 LHADGQDIEYGNT
+299 LHAPGQESEYGDT
-312 KTVLDYGFDNFKE
+312 KTVLDYGFDNFQE
-325 VQVNNQDLALAVPEV
+325 VQVNNLDQSITNTELI
-340 TGIDDPQE
+340 GIDDPTE
-348 VEKIKTADLSQE
+348 LEKIKQADLSQP
-360 PFSMEETTIVTIP
+360 PFTVGETATLTIP
-373 DSADVSSLTRK
+373 NGVEVSALTRK
-384 MDFTTNTLTYYYGGQ
+384 MDFTTGKLTYYYGDQ
-399 AVGSTSFTYTG
+399 ALGSASFTYTG
-410 EWEAETETETASE
+410 EWEEETEAPTETETENE
-423 TETESE
+423 TE
-429 TEAGGFGKMIQNSAF
+429 TEAGGLTRMIQNGAF
-444 ADNKVVTTIIGGYDK
+444 ANNKVLTAIAGGYDK
-459 VDLFIKTHTVLA
+459 VDLFIKTHTVFA
-471 VILGAV
+471 VIIGAI

-486 LVSISRNKKYKRMI
+486 LVSISRNKKYKKMI

-508 LRRQLEAEIEQK
+508 LRRQLEAEIEEK

-528 LRAQELEIQ
+528 LRAHELEIQ
-537 LEEERKKNL
+537 LEEERKKN
-546 RMQQEQTGM
+546 REKEAEQT
-555 PDSEGDGENQPEESE
+555 EQKPETE
-570 EDMTSG
+570 EQTSG
-576 ETKE
+576 EA

>member
-12 LTMTMCINPFL
+12 LTMVMCINPVRIGW
-23 TGLPGTF
+23 TGTAF
-30 FHDSY
+30 Y
-35 VNAEENEEADTGGD
+35 ENTVKAEEDDGSDTDGEN
-49 DSQETE
+49 STETE

-62 NDIPGWPQGDPVE
+62 NDINGWPQGDAIE
-75 CDAAICMDGN
+75 SDAAICMDGN
-85 TGTVLYGKNID
+85 TGAVLYGKNIE

-139 LGLTAG
+139 LGLTEG
-145 EKLTLEQ
+145 EELTLEQ

-168 VAEHIGGSIENF
+168 VAEHIGGSVEKF
-180 ADMMNKKAEE
+180 ADMMNQKAEE

-251 FVNHHGMLTDESR
+251 FANHHGMLMDESR

-279 AWNTLVSTAQ
+279 AWNTLVSTAE
-289 RDGVLLISVV
+289 RDGMLLISVV
-299 LHADGQDIEYGNT
+299 LHANGQDIEYGNT
-312 KTVLDYGFDNFKE
+312 KTVLDYGYNNFKE
-325 VQVNNQDLALAVPEV
+325 VQINNLDQTVSDTEV
-340 TGIDDPQE
+340 IGIEDAQE
-348 VEKIKTADLSQE
+348 AEKIRQADLSE
-360 PFSMEETTIVTIP
+360 DPFTVAETTTVTLP
-373 DSADVSSLTRK
+373 DSVDASSLTRK
-384 MDFTTNTLTYYYGGQ
+384 MDFTTDKMTYYYEDQ
-399 AVGSTSFTYTG
+399 ALGSTSFSYTG
-410 EWEAETETETASE
+410 EWEPETETSVQTELQTESE
-423 TETESE
+423 TETE
-429 TEAGGFGKMIQNSAF
+429 AGGLSQMIQNGAF
-444 ADNKVVTTIIGGYDK
+444 ADNKVLTAIAGGYDK
-459 VDLFIKTHTVLA
+459 LDLFIKTHTIFA
-471 VILGAV
+471 VILGAI

-486 LVSISRNKKYKRMI
+486 LVSISRNKKYKKMI

-508 LRRQLEAEIEQK
+508 LRRQLEAEIEEK

-528 LRAQELEIQ
+528 LRAHELEMQ
-537 LEEERKKNL
+537 LEEERRKN
-546 RMQQEQTGM
+546 REKET
-555 PDSEGDGENQPEESE
+555 PEEP
-570 EDMTSG
+570 
-576 ETKE
+576 

>member
-12 LTMTMCINPFL
+12 LAAVMCINPVR
-23 TGLPGTF
+23 TGFAGTAF
-30 FHDSY
+30 YDNT
-35 VNAEENEEADTGGD
+35 VKAEEGEGSDTEGE
-49 DSQETE
+49 SSTETE

-62 NDIPGWPQGDPVE
+62 NDIPGWPQGDAVE
-75 CDAAICMDGN
+75 SDAAICMDGN
-85 TGTVLYGKNID
+85 TGAVLYGKNIE

-139 LGLTAG
+139 LGLTEG
-145 EKLTLEQ
+145 EELTLEQ

-168 VAEHIGGSIENF
+168 VAEHIGGSVEKF
-180 ADMMNKKAEE
+180 ADMMNQKAEE

-232 IHTQEYSYPET
+232 IHTQEYCYPET

-251 FVNHHGMLTDESR
+251 FANHHGMLMDESR

-279 AWNTLVSTAQ
+279 AWNTLVSTAE
-289 RDGVLLISVV
+289 RDGMLLISVV
-299 LHADGQDIEYGNT
+299 LHANGQDIEYGNT
-312 KTVLDYGFDNFKE
+312 KTVLDYGYNNFKE
-325 VQVNNQDLALAVPEV
+325 VQINNLDQTISDSEIV
-340 TGIDDPQE
+340 GIEDAQE
-348 VEKIKTADLSQE
+348 AEKIRQADLSKD
-360 PFSMEETTIVTIP
+360 PFTAAETTTVTLP
-373 DSADVSSLTRK
+373 NGVDASSLTRK
-384 MDFTTNTLTYYYGGQ
+384 MDFTTDKMTYYYEDQ
-399 AVGSTSFTYTG
+399 ALGSTSFSYTG
-410 EWEAETETETASE
+410 EWEPEMETSVQTELQTESE
-423 TETESE
+423 TETE
-429 TEAGGFGKMIQNSAF
+429 AGGLSQMIQNGAF
-444 ADNKVVTTIIGGYDK
+444 ADNKVLTAVAGGYDK
-459 VDLFIKTHTVLA
+459 LDLFIKTHTIFAVL
-471 VILGAV
+471 LGAI

-486 LVSISRNKKYKRMI
+486 LVSISRNRKYKKMI

-508 LRRQLEAEIEQK
+508 LRRQLEAEIEEK

-528 LRAQELEIQ
+528 LRAHELEMQ
-537 LEEERKKNL
+537 LEEERKKN
-546 RMQQEQTGM
+546 REKQT
-555 PDSEGDGENQPEESE
+555 PEES
-570 EDMTSG
+570 
-576 ETKE
+576 

>member
-12 LTMTMCINPFL
+12 LTTVMCINPVRI
-23 TGLPGTF
+23 GWAGTAF
-30 FHDSY
+30 Y
-35 VNAEENEEADTGGD
+35 ENTVKAEEDDGSDTDGEN
-49 DSQETE
+49 STETE

-62 NDIPGWPQGDPVE
+62 NDINGWPQGDAIE
-75 CDAAICMDGN
+75 SDAAICMDGN
-85 TGTVLYGKNID
+85 TGAVLYGKNIE

-139 LGLTAG
+139 LGLTEG
-145 EKLTLEQ
+145 EELTLEQ

-168 VAEHIGGSIENF
+168 VAEHIGGSVEKF
-180 ADMMNKKAEE
+180 ADMMNQKAEE

-251 FVNHHGMLTDESR
+251 FANHHGMLMDESR

-279 AWNTLVSTAQ
+279 AWNTLVSTAE
-289 RDGVLLISVV
+289 RDGMLLISVV
-299 LHADGQDIEYGNT
+299 LHANGQDIEYGNT
-312 KTVLDYGFDNFKE
+312 KTVLDYGYNNFKE
-325 VQVNNQDLALAVPEV
+325 VQINNLDQTISDTEV
-340 TGIDDPQE
+340 VGIEDAQE
-348 VEKIKTADLSQE
+348 AEKIRQADLSE
-360 PFSMEETTIVTIP
+360 DPFTVAETTTVTLP
-373 DSADVSSLTRK
+373 DSVDASSLTRK
-384 MDFTTNTLTYYYGGQ
+384 MDFTTDKMTYYYEAQ
-399 AVGSTSFTYTG
+399 ALGSTSFTYTG
-410 EWEAETETETASE
+410 EWEPETETSAQTELQTESE
-423 TETESE
+423 TETE
-429 TEAGGFGKMIQNSAF
+429 AGGLSQMIQNGAF
-444 ADNKVVTTIIGGYDK
+444 ADNKVLTAIAGGYDK
-459 VDLFIKTHTVLA
+459 LDLFIKTHTIFA
-471 VILGAV
+471 VILGAI

-486 LVSISRNKKYKRMI
+486 LVSISRNKKYKKMI

-508 LRRQLEAEIEQK
+508 LRRQLEAEIEEK

-528 LRAQELEIQ
+528 LRAHELEMQ
-537 LEEERKKNL
+537 LEEERRKN
-546 RMQQEQTGM
+546 REKET
-555 PDSEGDGENQPEESE
+555 PE
-570 EDMTSG
+570 DL
-576 ETKE
+576 

>member
-12 LTMTMCINPFL
+12 LTMVMCINPVRIGW
-23 TGLPGTF
+23 TGTAF
-30 FHDSY
+30 Y
-35 VNAEENEEADTGGD
+35 ENTVKAEEDDGSDTDGEN
-49 DSQETE
+49 STETE

-62 NDIPGWPQGDPVE
+62 NDINGWPQGDAIE
-75 CDAAICMDGN
+75 SDAAICMDGN
-85 TGTVLYGKNID
+85 TGAVLYGKNIE

-139 LGLTAG
+139 LGLTEG

-168 VAEHIGGSIENF
+168 VAEHIGGSVEKF
-180 ADMMNKKAEE
+180 ADMMNQKAEE

-251 FVNHHGMLTDESR
+251 FANHHGMLMDESR

-279 AWNTLVSTAQ
+279 AWNTLVSTAE
-289 RDGVLLISVV
+289 RDGMLLISVV
-299 LHADGQDIEYGNT
+299 LHANGQDIEYGNT
-312 KTVLDYGFDNFKE
+312 KTVLDYGYNNFKE
-325 VQVNNQDLALAVPEV
+325 VQINNLDQTVSDTEV
-340 TGIDDPQE
+340 IGIEDAQE
-348 VEKIKTADLSQE
+348 AEKIRQADLSE
-360 PFSMEETTIVTIP
+360 DPFTVAETTTVTLP
-373 DSADVSSLTRK
+373 DSVDASFLTRK
-384 MDFTTNTLTYYYGGQ
+384 MDFTTDKMTYYYEDQ
-399 AVGSTSFTYTG
+399 ALGSTSFSYTG
-410 EWEAETETETASE
+410 EWEPETETSVQTELQTESE
-423 TETESE
+423 TETE
-429 TEAGGFGKMIQNSAF
+429 AGGLSQMIQNGAF
-444 ADNKVVTTIIGGYDK
+444 ADNKVLTAIVGVYDK
-459 VDLFIKTHTVLA
+459 LDLFIKTHTIFA
-471 VILGAV
+471 VILGAI

-486 LVSISRNKKYKRMI
+486 LVSISRNKKYKKMI
-500 ELRTQEMA
+500 ELRTQEIA
-508 LRRQLEAEIEQK
+508 LRRQLEAEIEEK

-528 LRAQELEIQ
+528 LRAHELEMQ
-537 LEEERKKNL
+537 LEEERRKN
-546 RMQQEQTGM
+546 REKET
-555 PDSEGDGENQPEESE
+555 PEEP
-570 EDMTSG
+570 
-576 ETKE
+576 

>member
-1 MKKGKLWTALL
+1 MKQGKLWTALL
-12 LTMTMCINPFL
+12 LTAAMCVNPVWSAF
-23 TGLPGTF
+23 PA
-30 FHDSY
+30 HMNYDDR
-35 VNAEENEEADTGGD
+35 VNAEENEEADTEAE
-49 DSQETE
+49 SAE

-62 NDIPGWPQGDPVE
+62 NDIAGWPQGEAVE
-75 CDAAICMDGN
+75 CDAAICFDGN

-139 LGLTAG
+139 LGLTEG
-145 EKLTLEQ
+145 EELTLEQ

-251 FVNHHGMLTDESR
+251 FSNHHGMLTDESR

-279 AWNTLVSTAQ
+279 AWNTLVSTAE
-289 RDGVLLISVV
+289 RDGMLLISVV
-299 LHADGQDIEYGNT
+299 LHAPGQDSEYGDT

-325 VQVNNQDLALAVPEV
+325 VQVNNLDQSVSDTEIS
-340 TGIDDPQE
+340 GIDDPQE
-348 VEKIKTADLSQE
+348 VEKIKTADLSKA
-360 PFSMEETTIVTIP
+360 PFTIGETTTITIP
-373 DSADVSSLTRK
+373 DNVDVSSLTRK
-384 MDFTTNTLTYYYGGQ
+384 MDFTTDKLTYYYGDQ
-399 AVGSTSFTYTG
+399 ALGSTSFTYTG
-410 EWEAETETETASE
+410 EWEPETQAPA
-423 TETESE
+423 ETESE
-429 TEAGGFGKMIQNSAF
+429 TETEMQAEAGGLSKMVQNGVF
-444 ADNKVVTTIIGGYDK
+444 ADNKVIAAIAAGYDK
-459 VDLFIKTHTVLA
+459 VDLFIKTHTVFA

-486 LVSISRNKKYKRMI
+486 LVSISRNKKYKKMI

-508 LRRQLEAEIEQK
+508 LRRQLEAEIEEK
-520 SAAQVEAE
+520 SAAQIEAE
-528 LRAQELEIQ
+528 LRARELEIQ
-537 LEEERKKNL
+537 LEEERRKNL
-546 RMQQEQTGM
+546 QMEQ
-555 PDSEGDGENQPEESE
+555 
-570 EDMTSG
+570 G

>member
-12 LTMTMCINPFL
+12 LTMVMCINPVRIGW
-23 TGLPGTF
+23 TGTAF
-30 FHDSY
+30 Y
-35 VNAEENEEADTGGD
+35 ENTVKAEEDDGSDTDGEN
-49 DSQETE
+49 STETE

-62 NDIPGWPQGDPVE
+62 NDINGWPQGDAIE
-75 CDAAICMDGN
+75 SDAAICMDGN
-85 TGTVLYGKNID
+85 TGAVLYGKNIE

-139 LGLTAG
+139 LGLTEG
-145 EKLTLEQ
+145 EELTLEQ

-168 VAEHIGGSIENF
+168 VAEHIGGSVEKF
-180 ADMMNKKAEE
+180 ADMMNQKAEE

-251 FVNHHGMLTDESR
+251 FANHHGMLMDESR

-279 AWNTLVSTAQ
+279 AWNTLVSTAE
-289 RDGVLLISVV
+289 RDGMLLISVV
-299 LHADGQDIEYGNT
+299 LHANGQDIEYGNT
-312 KTVLDYGFDNFKE
+312 KTVLDYGYNNFKE
-325 VQVNNQDLALAVPEV
+325 VQINNLDQTISDTEV
-340 TGIDDPQE
+340 VGIEDAQE
-348 VEKIKTADLSQE
+348 AEKIRQADLSE
-360 PFSMEETTIVTIP
+360 DPFTVAETTTVTLP
-373 DSADVSSLTRK
+373 DSVDASSLTRK
-384 MDFTTNTLTYYYGGQ
+384 MDFTTDKMTYYYEDQ
-399 AVGSTSFTYTG
+399 ALGSTSFSYTG
-410 EWEAETETETASE
+410 EWEPETETSVQTELQTESE
-423 TETESE
+423 TETE
-429 TEAGGFGKMIQNSAF
+429 AGGLSQMIQNGAF
-444 ADNKVVTTIIGGYDK
+444 ADNKVLTAIVGVYDK
-459 VDLFIKTHTVLA
+459 LDLFIKTHTIFA
-471 VILGAV
+471 VILGAI

-486 LVSISRNKKYKRMI
+486 LVSVSRNKKYKKMI

-508 LRRQLEAEIEQK
+508 LRRQLEAEIEEK

-528 LRAQELEIQ
+528 LRAHELEMQ
-537 LEEERKKNL
+537 LEEERRKN
-546 RMQQEQTGM
+546 REKET
-555 PDSEGDGENQPEESE
+555 PEEP
-570 EDMTSG
+570 
-576 ETKE
+576 

>member
-12 LTMTMCINPFL
+12 LTMVMCINPVRIGW
-23 TGLPGTF
+23 TGTAF
-30 FHDSY
+30 Y
-35 VNAEENEEADTGGD
+35 ENTVKAEEDDGSDTDGEN
-49 DSQETE
+49 STETE

-62 NDIPGWPQGDPVE
+62 NDINGWPQGDAIE
-75 CDAAICMDGN
+75 SDAAICMDGN
-85 TGTVLYGKNID
+85 TGAVLYGKNIE

-139 LGLTAG
+139 LGLTEG
-145 EKLTLEQ
+145 EELTLEQ

-168 VAEHIGGSIENF
+168 VAEHIGGSVEKF
-180 ADMMNKKAEE
+180 ADMMNQKAEE

-251 FVNHHGMLTDESR
+251 FANHHGMLMDESR

-279 AWNTLVSTAQ
+279 AWNTLVSTAE
-289 RDGVLLISVV
+289 RDGMLLISVV
-299 LHADGQDIEYGNT
+299 LHANGQDIEYGNT
-312 KTVLDYGFDNFKE
+312 KTVLDYGYNNFKE
-325 VQVNNQDLALAVPEV
+325 VQINNLDQTISDTEV
-340 TGIDDPQE
+340 VGIEDAQE
-348 VEKIKTADLSQE
+348 AEKIRQADLSE
-360 PFSMEETTIVTIP
+360 DPFTVAETTTVTLP
-373 DSADVSSLTRK
+373 DSVDASSLTRK
-384 MDFTTNTLTYYYGGQ
+384 MDFTTDKMTYYYEDQ
-399 AVGSTSFTYTG
+399 ALGSTSFSYTG
-410 EWEAETETETASE
+410 EWEPETETSAQTELQTESE
-423 TETESE
+423 TETE
-429 TEAGGFGKMIQNSAF
+429 AGGLSQMIQNGAF
-444 ADNKVVTTIIGGYDK
+444 ADNKVLTAIVGVYDK
-459 VDLFIKTHTVLA
+459 LDLFIKTHTIFA
-471 VILGAV
+471 VILGAI

-486 LVSISRNKKYKRMI
+486 LVSISRNKKYKKMI

-508 LRRQLEAEIEQK
+508 LRRQLEAEIEEK

-528 LRAQELEIQ
+528 LRAHELEMQ
-537 LEEERKKNL
+537 LEEERKKN
-546 RMQQEQTGM
+546 REKQT
-555 PDSEGDGENQPEESE
+555 PEES
-570 EDMTSG
+570 
-576 ETKE
+576 

>member
-12 LTMTMCINPFL
+12 LTMVMCINPVRI
-23 TGLPGTF
+23 GWNGTAF
-30 FHDSY
+30 Y
-35 VNAEENEEADTGGD
+35 ENTVKAEEDDGSDTDGEN
-49 DSQETE
+49 STETE

-62 NDIPGWPQGDPVE
+62 NDINGWPQGDAIE
-75 CDAAICMDGN
+75 SDAAICMDGN
-85 TGTVLYGKNID
+85 TGAVLYGKNIE

-139 LGLTAG
+139 LGLTEG
-145 EKLTLEQ
+145 EELTLEQ

-168 VAEHIGGSIENF
+168 VAEHIGGSVEKF
-180 ADMMNKKAEE
+180 ADMMNQKAEE

-251 FVNHHGMLTDESR
+251 FANHHGMLMDESR

-279 AWNTLVSTAQ
+279 AWNTLVSTAE
-289 RDGVLLISVV
+289 RDGMLLISVV
-299 LHADGQDIEYGNT
+299 LHANGQDIEYGNT
-312 KTVLDYGFDNFKE
+312 KTVLDYGYNNFKE
-325 VQVNNQDLALAVPEV
+325 VQINNLDQTISDTEV
-340 TGIDDPQE
+340 VGIEDAQE
-348 VEKIKTADLSQE
+348 AEKIRQADLSE
-360 PFSMEETTIVTIP
+360 DPFTVAETTTVTLP
-373 DSADVSSLTRK
+373 DSVDASSLTRK
-384 MDFTTNTLTYYYGGQ
+384 MDFTTDKMTYYYEDQ
-399 AVGSTSFTYTG
+399 ALGSTSFSYTG
-410 EWEAETETETASE
+410 EWEPETETSVQTELQTESE
-423 TETESE
+423 TETE
-429 TEAGGFGKMIQNSAF
+429 AGGLSQMIQNGAF
-444 ADNKVVTTIIGGYDK
+444 ADNKVLTAIVGGYDK
-459 VDLFIKTHTVLA
+459 LDLFIKTHTIFA
-471 VILGAV
+471 VILGAI

-486 LVSISRNKKYKRMI
+486 LVSISRNKKYKKMI

-508 LRRQLEAEIEQK
+508 LRRQLEAEIEEK

-528 LRAQELEIQ
+528 LRAHELEMQ
-537 LEEERKKNL
+537 LEEERRKN
-546 RMQQEQTGM
+546 REKET
-555 PDSEGDGENQPEESE
+555 PEEP
-570 EDMTSG
+570 
-576 ETKE
+576 